1 MSKAE
6 EQLYFDIHEIAVSLK
21 VISDYLLQEIKIGIK
36 EQEKPIK
43 EQAFDSIK
51 KHIKVD
57 LRSETEQSILT
68 IGNKSVTIDYDK
80 AKILKEAKSGKN

>member
-1 MSKAE
+1 MSKVE
-6 EQLYFDIHEIAVSLK
+6 EQFYFDIHEIAVSLK

-51 KHIKVD
+51 KHIKID
-57 LRSETEQSILT
+57 LRNETEQSILT
-68 IGNKSVTIDYDK
+68 IGEETLFIDYDK
-80 AKILKEAKSGKN
+80 AKLLKEVLEDE